1 MNKVSGSL
9 ISFALCTFAV
19 EAEVELPVCGTIGV

>member
-9 ISFALCTFAV
+9 IWRGCKIESIV
-19 EAEVELPVCGTIGV
+19 VELAAQRREE

>member
-9 ISFALCTFAV
+9 IRRGCKTENILV
-19 EAEVELPVCGTIGV
+19 EIAAQGSKE